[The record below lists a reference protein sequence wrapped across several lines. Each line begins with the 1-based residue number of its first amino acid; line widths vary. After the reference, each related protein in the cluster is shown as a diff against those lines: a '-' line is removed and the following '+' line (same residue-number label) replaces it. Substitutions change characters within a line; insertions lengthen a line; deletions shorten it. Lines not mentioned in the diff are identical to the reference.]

1 MLDRELN
8 ELGSSLKA
16 MHLHH
21 LILVE
26 FDSSRRNRKIV
37 RDRFRRTPFRKQLQY
52 LSLARRERL
61 RAFSLGSSIVP
72 GFRHHRFGQ

>member
-1 MLDRELN
+1 MLDREMNKL
-8 ELGSSLKA
+8 SARVKA
-16 MHLHH
+16 VHLHQ

-26 FDSSRRNRKIV
+26 FDSSRRNRKVV
-37 RDRFRRTPFRKQLQY
+37 RDRFRRTPLRKQLQY